1 MTYLPQ
7 EHWDALPIEY
17 KTTVLDEWAKG
28 DYKFLMSD
36 VVNEEW
42 FDSKTGKDYY
52 RIAKDFEYAAS
63 VFKDLSE
70 QASDYVLDI
79 HDYTISPREL
89 LDDYRAM
96 LNNLEENLR
105 KLEPGNL
112 ESFVRQY
119 PELSD

>member
-42 FDSKTGKDYY
+42 FDSQTGKDYY